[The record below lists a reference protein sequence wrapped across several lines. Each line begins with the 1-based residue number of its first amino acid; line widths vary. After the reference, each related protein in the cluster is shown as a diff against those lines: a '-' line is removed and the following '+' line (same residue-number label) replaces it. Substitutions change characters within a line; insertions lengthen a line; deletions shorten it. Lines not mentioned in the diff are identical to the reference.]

1 MNTNVLGGTE
11 EVNSRFQSNENTAH
25 TDPEIG
31 REIDL
36 LIFFDSNRRSVDFRK
51 LWTFNN
57 SERRF
62 VGNLSEI
69 RKFVNVTHIRKLSH
83 ALINVG
89 VNDIDSKNGTLVYHE
104 LKDIVEML
112 KYPGI
117 KIICS
122 EITSR
127 KDRRDTEVLQFNKL
141 LNGYASS
148 MGNIYVAHHSNLRD
162 ETYSNL
168 YDIKHLKENTIP

>member
-1 MNTNVLGGTE
+1 MGRTE

-57 SERRF
+57 SESKF
-62 VGNLSEI
+62 VGNLSEL
-69 RKFVNVTHIRKLSH
+69 RKFVNATDIRKLRH

-89 VNDIDSKNGTLVYHE
+89 INDIDSKNGTLVYHE
-104 LKDIVEML
+104 LKDIVVML
-112 KYPGI
+112 MAKYPGI
-117 KIICS
+117 KIICG
-122 EITSR
+122 EIT
-127 KDRRDTEVLQFNKL
+127 T
-141 LNGYASS
+141 
-148 MGNIYVAHHSNLRD
+148 
-162 ETYSNL
+162 
-168 YDIKHLKENTIP
+168 

>member
-11 EVNSRFQSNENTAH
+11 EVNSRFQSNENAAH

-51 LWTFNN
+51 LWTINN
-57 SERRF
+57 SERKF
-62 VGNLSEI
+62 VGNLI
-69 RKFVNVTHIRKLSH
+69 RKFVNATYIRKLSH
-83 ALINVG
+83 ALINIG

-112 KYPGI
+112 MAKYPGI

-122 EITSR
+122 EITPR
-127 KDRRDTEVLQFNKL
+127 KDRRYTEVLQCNTL
-141 LNGYASS
+141 LNGSASS

-168 YDIKHLKENTIP
+168 YSKRNSSICFKY